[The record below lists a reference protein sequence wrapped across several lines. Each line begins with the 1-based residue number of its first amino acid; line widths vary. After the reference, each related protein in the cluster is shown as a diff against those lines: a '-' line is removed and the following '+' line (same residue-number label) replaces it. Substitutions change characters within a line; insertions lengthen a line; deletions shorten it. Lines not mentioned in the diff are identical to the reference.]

1 MGTFNSYYYYY
12 YYYYYYLGLDDSVS
26 EPAATAVPLPPIV
39 QCYEDLVRGHIDNVL
54 SAAVNRVTQTD
65 LSRHLKEW
73 EEKIK
78 PSILANVCVY
88 MHFRTI
94 SVASLKLFENYSIL
108 PLSLS
113 LSLRKNV
120 VHLIFVAMA
129 TG

>member
-1 MGTFNSYYYYY
+1 MGTFNSHYYY

-26 EPAATAVPLPPIV
+26 EPAATAAPLPPIV

-78 PSILANVCVY
+78 PSILANVCV
-88 MHFRTI
+88 R
-94 SVASLKLFENYSIL
+94 V
-108 PLSLS
+108 
-113 LSLRKNV
+113 
-120 VHLIFVAMA
+120 
-129 TG
+129 